1 MAQGRGL
8 DKKSIVWDSL
18 AIGTSNVSSSE
29 LHCQLSRTGCK
40 PNLIHRIVIMHMAKK
55 LYVGNL
61 SYSTNDE
68 GLREHFS
75 QAGAVSSAVV
85 ISDRET
91 GRSKGFGF
99 VEYEADAD
107 ADKAIEMFDGQDLD
121 GRNLKVNEAR
131 PREDRPRY

>member
-1 MAQGRGL
+1 
-8 DKKSIVWDSL
+8 
-18 AIGTSNVSSSE
+18 
-29 LHCQLSRTGCK
+29 
-40 PNLIHRIVIMHMAKK
+40 MAKK

-75 QAGAVSSAVV
+75 QAGTVASAVV

-99 VEYEADAD
+99 VEYENDAE

>member
-1 MAQGRGL
+1 
-8 DKKSIVWDSL
+8 
-18 AIGTSNVSSSE
+18 
-29 LHCQLSRTGCK
+29 
-40 PNLIHRIVIMHMAKK
+40 MAKK

-68 GLREHFS
+68 GLRAQFA
-75 QAGAVSSAVV
+75 QAGDVMSAVV
-85 ISDRET
+85 IVDRES

-99 VEYEADAD
+99 VEYANDAD
-107 ADKAIEMFDGQDLD
+107 ADKAISMFDGQDLD